1 MICRFITCSQN
12 NSRRYHQCY
21 PRVVSQPSRNS
32 LWYRVRIS
40 PKIKEGRSIAEDE
53 TRFWCVRRWTVDVSA
68 DTLKRLSGF
77 FLLIFQS
84 GGGCENKPRVI
95 PVKFTPWCVSNV
107 FDLIKYA
114 RGVQLSSG
122 FLSANLLRAFFRE
135 FLLSQ
140 APPLEAK
147 IRGISQ
153 DHSGKHW

>member
-32 LWYRVRIS
+32 LWYRVNLSKDKRGQVDRRGWNEVLVCKTLNGWCIYRYV
-40 PKIKEGRSIAEDE
+40 KKAE
-53 TRFWCVRRWTVDVSA
+53 W
-68 DTLKRLSGF
+68 
-77 FLLIFQS
+77 LIFQS